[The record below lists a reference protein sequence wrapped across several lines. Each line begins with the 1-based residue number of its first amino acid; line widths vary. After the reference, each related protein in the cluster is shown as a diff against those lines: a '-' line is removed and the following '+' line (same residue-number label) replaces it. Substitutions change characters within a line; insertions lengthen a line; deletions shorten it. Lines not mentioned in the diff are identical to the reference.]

1 MLYDTIEIK
10 LTPSGEWK
18 VLHRELPY
26 DRKKGEQRLNSALGF
41 FHYSRNLKKE
51 TAFEMLRNKMIDE
64 RLKAIEEL
72 QRQIDQLRALTL

>member
-1 MLYDTIEIK
+1 MLYNTIEIRP
-10 LTPSGEWK
+10 TFDGHWQ
-18 VLHRELPY
+18 VFHRELPY
-26 DRKKGEQRLNSALGF
+26 DRKEGEQRLNSALGF